1 MRQMEDF
8 TPQRRAMVARYK
20 AAGYIKTRRV
30 EEAILRV
37 PREEFMTQ
45 RLREYAYLDSPSP
58 IPGDGRQTISA
69 PYMYP
74 VTYEPLNL
82 KEGDKFLEVGAGSG
96 YGAALA
102 RELVGDKGLVVAIEI
117 NEATYDFALDNLK
130 RTGYSDVRLILGDG
144 TLGYP
149 DDAPYDAIS
158 ITAASPEFPPP
169 LVQQLSPQGRII
181 APIGEATFFGQDLVL
196 LEHASSG
203 ELTRRT
209 LMQVVYVP
217 LLGEHGWTRR

>member
-1 MRQMEDF
+1 
-8 TPQRRAMVARYK
+8 
-20 AAGYIKTRRV
+20 
-30 EEAILRV
+30 
-37 PREEFMTQ
+37 
-45 RLREYAYLDSPSP
+45 
-58 IPGDGRQTISA
+58 
-69 PYMYP
+69 
-74 VTYEPLNL
+74 
-82 KEGDKFLEVGAGSG
+82 
-96 YGAALA
+96 
-102 RELVGDKGLVVAIEI
+102 VVAIEI
-117 NEATYDFALDNLK
+117 NEATYEFALDNLK
-130 RTGYSDVRLILGDG
+130 RTGYSDVKLILGDG

-149 DDAPYDAIS
+149 QDAPYDAIS

-196 LEHASSG
+196 LERANSG